1 MSKNRDRNGNGRIDY
16 NEILWYL
23 PGVQQLEG
31 IYDAI
36 EVKKT
41 LDLEPEGKTYWS
53 STPSVSDRDGIT
65 PGRAYYVDLT
75 TGDRAIG
82 LRSQSMGVIVCRDI
96 DGWLGPETGSGNVNV
111 GTEDSWSEE
120 DVNMPKPDV
129 KN

>member
-1 MSKNRDRNGNGRIDY
+1 MM
-16 NEILWYL
+16 